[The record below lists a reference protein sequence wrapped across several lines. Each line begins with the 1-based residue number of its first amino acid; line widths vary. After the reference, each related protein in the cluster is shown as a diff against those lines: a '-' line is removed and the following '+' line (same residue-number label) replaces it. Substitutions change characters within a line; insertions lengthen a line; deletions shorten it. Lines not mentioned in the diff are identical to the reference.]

1 MTARVRI
8 CKASLAAVPI
18 RGEISARM
26 LRVRLAIHRAEA
38 AGDGAAADA
47 ARVALLALGSLLA
60 RLTSTMERHRDLH
73 PHETESELELN
84 ELWATLDP
92 VAPVPVAASPEPTLF
107 GVVSLAVDSQG

>member
-60 RLTSTMERHRDLH
+60 RLAATLERHRDLH
-73 PHETESELELN
+73 PHETESELELG

-92 VAPVPVAASPEPTLF
+92 ITEPGVGSGPELPRALAA
-107 GVVSLAVDSQG
+107 SLAVDSQG